1 MVRLQTE
8 LRMVAAVKRSGTL
21 KRKKW
26 MRVVPSKRLDPGRP
40 LATWCEAKIDGCFGR
55 AVLRHEKLR
64 RSQGGKGNPENTM
77 DLCAFC
83 SLYIHD
89 HPAWA
94 RERGFL
100 LRSTDR

>member
-1 MVRLQTE
+1 
-8 LRMVAAVKRSGTL
+8 MVAEVKRTPL
-21 KRKKW
+21 RRKKW

-89 HPAWA
+89 NPAWA
-94 RERGFL
+94 YDQGYMV
-100 LRSTDR
+100 RSTDA